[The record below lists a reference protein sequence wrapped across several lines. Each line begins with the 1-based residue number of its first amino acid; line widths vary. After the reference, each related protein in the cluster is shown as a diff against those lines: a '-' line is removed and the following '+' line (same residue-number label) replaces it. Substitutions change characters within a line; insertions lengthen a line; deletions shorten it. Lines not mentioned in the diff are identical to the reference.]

1 MNINKKL
8 WEFRLENDMLN
19 QTLQKIRDE
28 KYSLEDY
35 VNNQVKLIKLAIL
48 RILKIVSEKGDKLTK
63 NFEQL

>member
-1 MNINKKL
+1 
-8 WEFRLENDMLN
+8 MLN